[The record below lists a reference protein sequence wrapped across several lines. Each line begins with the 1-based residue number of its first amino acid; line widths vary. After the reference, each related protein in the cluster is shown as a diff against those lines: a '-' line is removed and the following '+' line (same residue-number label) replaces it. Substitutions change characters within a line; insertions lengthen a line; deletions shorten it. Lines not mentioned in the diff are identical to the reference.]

1 MIKQVKRQIKLLLT
15 DSEYQYRTDD
25 DLLWDTIGEAVE
37 HDARLYGGKPDNPVT
52 HAVYEQVFTIQE
64 AINKAVAENRV
75 VRFLS
80 EESNENL
87 RKKIDD
93 LKGCKLLKPSKDSK
107 DIAVVPETIK
117 NFDFNDVE

>member
-1 MIKQVKRQIKLLLT
+1 MIKQVKRKVILFRT
-15 DSEYQYRTDD
+15 DSMYQYRTDD
-25 DLLWDTIGEAVE
+25 DLLWDTHDEAVE
-37 HDARLYGGKPDNPVT
+37 HDARLYGGKADNPVT

-93 LKGCKLLKPSKDSK
+93 LKGCKLMKPSKDSK
-107 DIAVVPETIK
+107 DIAVVI
-117 NFDFNDVE
+117 VLV

>member
-1 MIKQVKRQIKLLLT
+1 LI
-15 DSEYQYRTDD
+15 
-25 DLLWDTIGEAVE
+25 WDTLDEAIE
-37 HDARLYGGKPDNPVT
+37 HDSRLYGGRADNPVT

-80 EESNENL
+80 EETNENL

-93 LKGCKLLKPSKDSK
+93 LKGCKLMKPSRDSK
-107 DIAVVPETIK
+107 DVAVVPPSIS
-117 NFDFNDVE
+117 NFDFHDVD

>member
-1 MIKQVKRQIKLLLT
+1 MIKQIKRQIRLLNQ
-15 DSEYQYRTDD
+15 SEWQYRTDD
-25 DLLWDTIGEAVE
+25 DLIWDTLDEAIE
-37 HDARLYGGKPDNPVT
+37 HDSRLYGGRADNPVT

-80 EESNENL
+80 EETNENL

-93 LKGCKLLKPSKDSK
+93 LKGCKLMKPSRDSK
-107 DIAVVPETIK
+107 DVAVVPPSIS
-117 NFDFNDVE
+117 NFDFHDVD

>member
-1 MIKQVKRQIKLLLT
+1 MIKQVKRKVILFRT
-15 DSEYQYRTDD
+15 DSMYQYRTDD
-25 DLLWDTIGEAVE
+25 DLLWDTLDEAVE
-37 HDARLYGGKPDNPVT
+37 HDARLYGGKADNPVT

-93 LKGCKLLKPSKDSK
+93 LKGCKLMKPSKDSK
-107 DIAVVPETIK
+107 DIAVVPASIQ
-117 NFDFNDVE
+117 NFDFNDVD